1 MKKLSAKFAAVAAI
15 LCIAASAQAQQQYTL
30 VHGAQV
36 DYYYNA
42 AVYKAP
48 TITGNLV
55 EFNFD
60 YSLVPGSTG
69 MSWRDDVFSLYAV
82 AHTGYSLTGAMKF
95 GFDGTVQWPTTSSI
109 GATDASARI
118 TLNASNFVN
127 TDPANGVQWPTTD
140 FFPEALPPAE
150 IDITKTGQFGA
161 SDVFSAESSTTA
173 TGSYKALQLWQVS
186 TLDTYNN
193 RDALVSMNK
202 VRFDFGTQI
211 AAPVPEAD
219 TYAMLAAGLLML
231 GVSLKRRNRQS

>member
-1 MKKLSAKFAAVAAI
+1 MKKLSAKFAAVTAL

-42 AVYKAP
+42 AVYSAP

-55 EFNFD
+55 EFNFG
-60 YSLVPGSTG
+60 YSSVPGSNG
-69 MSWRDDVFSLYAV
+69 ISWRDNVFSLYAV

-95 GFDGTVQWPTTSSI
+95 GFDGTAQWPTTSST
-109 GATDASARI
+109 GGTDADASI
-118 TLNASNFVN
+118 TLNATNYIN
-127 TDPANGVQWPTTD
+127 TDPANGVQWPGSD
-140 FFPEALPPAE
+140 FPPTALPSAE
-150 IDITKTGQFGA
+150 IDITKTGQFGS

-173 TGSYKALQLWQVS
+173 TGSYKALQLWQLS
-186 TLDTYNN
+186 TMDTYHN

-202 VRFDFGTQI
+202 VRFDYGTQI
-211 AAPVPEAD
+211 AAPVPEAE